1 MLQRL
6 LLLFVSSALYTS
18 GFASPKNVSA
28 SSADAKQA
36 ELQELRGQIKQLQK
50 DLSAN
55 ESNRSEAADAL
66 KNAESSISEANRV
79 LNELANERQITA
91 AELAR
96 LNQDISNTRKNIQA
110 SQKQLSELLKSRY
123 KTGNTEAWRLLL
135 NQKDPGQANR
145 DLSYYRYIAQSQQ
158 ELAKK
163 LESQLSELNLLADAI
178 QEKNDELQEIARN
191 KQQQRQ
197 ELVSQQKE
205 KKELV
210 NQLSQTISSQ
220 RNQIQKLAADEKRVT
235 QLIDR
240 LNAIIKQ
247 QEAAR
252 ARAAAKQ
259 KQEAAKRAAAQAKA
273 KAERAARQAQL
284 EQAAKSA
291 GKPAPTAPPEPKEEV
306 ATSQKSGEVN
316 LSVPDASQAGIN
328 FASLK
333 GKMRLPAKGEII
345 GRFGAPRGEG
355 GTWKGLFIRTNTG
368 EPVHAVATG
377 RIVFADWLRGFG
389 NLMIIDHGNGY
400 MSLYGA
406 NESLL
411 KRVGDSVKAGDKIAN
426 AGNSGGMADS
436 GVYFEIRQNSRPLDP
451 AAWAK

>member
-1 MLQRL
+1 
-6 LLLFVSSALYTS
+6 
-18 GFASPKNVSA
+18 
-28 SSADAKQA
+28 
-36 ELQELRGQIKQLQK
+36 
-50 DLSAN
+50 
-55 ESNRSEAADAL
+55 
-66 KNAESSISEANRV
+66 
-79 LNELANERQITA
+79 
-91 AELAR
+91 
-96 LNQDISNTRKNIQA
+96 
-110 SQKQLSELLKSRY
+110 
-123 KTGNTEAWRLLL
+123 
-135 NQKDPGQANR
+135 
-145 DLSYYRYIAQSQQ
+145 IAQSQQ
-158 ELAKK
+158 ALAKK

-178 QEKNDELQEIARN
+178 QEKNEELQDIARN

-197 ELVSQQKE
+197 ELVSQQQE
-205 KKELV
+205 KKQLV
-210 NQLSQTISSQ
+210 SQLSQTINSQ

-259 KQEAAKRAAAQAKA
+259 KQDAEKRAAAQAKA
-273 KAERAARQAQL
+273 KAERAARQAKL

-291 GKPAPTAPPEPKEEV
+291 GKPAPIAPPEPKEE
-306 ATSQKSGEVN
+306 APSQGEVN
-316 LSVPDASQAGIN
+316 NTVPDASQAGVN

-368 EPVHAVATG
+368 EPVHAVASG

-411 KRVGDSVKAGDKIAN
+411 KRVGDSVKAGDTIAN

-451 AAWAK
+451 AAWVK

>member
-6 LLLFVSSALYTS
+6 LFIIATSAVSTAFAAPKINPASA
-18 GFASPKNVSA
+18 PE
-28 SSADAKQA
+28 AKQA

-50 DLSAN
+50 DLVAN

-79 LNELANERQITA
+79 LNELANERQLTA

-96 LNQDISNTRKNIQA
+96 LNQDISNTRKNIQT

-135 NQKDPGQANR
+135 NQKDPGQASR

-158 ELAKK
+158 ALAKQ

-178 QEKNDELQEIARN
+178 REKNEELQEIARN
-191 KQQQRQ
+191 KQRQRQ
-197 ELVSQQKE
+197 ELVSQQQE

-210 NQLSQTISSQ
+210 SQLSQTINSQ
-220 RNQIQKLAADEKRVT
+220 RNQIQKLAADEKRIT

-259 KQEAAKRAAAQAKA
+259 KQETEKRAAAQAKA
-273 KAERAARQAQL
+273 ERASRQAQL
-284 EQAAKSA
+284 EQAAKTA
-291 GKPAPTAPPEPKEEV
+291 GKPIPSAPPEPKEN
-306 ATSQKSGEVN
+306 ATASQSQGDVN
-316 LSVPDASQAGIN
+316 NTVPDSSQAGVN
-328 FASLK
+328 FAALK

-345 GRFGAPRGEG
+345 GRFGTPRGEG

-368 EPVHAVATG
+368 EPVHAVGSG

-400 MSLYGA
+400 MSLYGS

-411 KRVGDSVKAGDKIAN
+411 KRVGDSVKAGDTIAN

-451 AAWAK
+451 AAWVR

>member
-1 MLQRL
+1 MITTGI
-6 LLLFVSSALYTS
+6 FNTALAAPQAKTANT
-18 GFASPKNVSA
+18 ASVPE
-28 SSADAKQA
+28 AKQA

-66 KNAESSISEANRV
+66 KTSESSISEANRV
-79 LNELANERQITA
+79 LNELANERQLTA
-91 AELAR
+91 AELAS
-96 LNQDISNTRKNIQA
+96 LQQDISNTRQHIQA
-110 SQKQLSELLKSRY
+110 SQKRLSELLKSRY

-135 NQKDPGQANR
+135 NQKDPGQAGR
-145 DLSYYRYIAQSQQ
+145 DLSYYRYIAKSQQ
-158 ELAKK
+158 DIAKK
-163 LESQLSELNLLADAI
+163 LEGQLSELNLLADAI
-178 QEKNDELQEIARN
+178 QEKNDRLQEIANN
-191 KQQQRQ
+191 KQRQRQ
-197 ELVSQQKE
+197 ELVSQQQE
-205 KKELV
+205 KKELLSE
-210 NQLSQTISSQ
+210 LSQTISTQ

-247 QEAAR
+247 QEIAR
-252 ARAAAKQ
+252 AREAAKQ
-259 KQEAAKRAAAQAKA
+259 KQAEKQAAEKRAAAQAKA
-273 KAERAARQAQL
+273 KLERAARQAKL

-291 GKPAPTAPPEPKEEV
+291 GKPAPSAPPEPKEES
-306 ATSQKSGEVN
+306 APTPSGVN
-316 LSVPDASQAGIN
+316 NTVPDASQAGAS
-328 FASLK
+328 FVSLK

-345 GRFGAPRGEG
+345 GRFGAARGEG

-368 EPVHAVATG
+368 ESVHAVASG

-389 NLMIIDHGNGY
+389 NLMIVDHGGGY

-411 KRVGDSVKAGDKIAN
+411 KRVGDTVKAGDNIAN

-451 AAWAK
+451 AAWVK

>member
-6 LLLFVSSALYTS
+6 LFIIATGALSTAIAAPKAVSGSA
-18 GFASPKNVSA
+18 PE
-28 SSADAKQA
+28 AKQA

-79 LNELANERQITA
+79 LNELANERQLTT

-96 LNQDISNTRKNIQA
+96 LNQDISNTRKSIQT

-158 ELAKK
+158 TLAKK

-191 KQQQRQ
+191 KQRQRQ
-197 ELVSQQKE
+197 ELVSQQQE

-210 NQLSQTISSQ
+210 NQLSQTISKQ
-220 RNQIQKLAADEKRVT
+220 RNQIQKLAADEKRIT

-273 KAERAARQAQL
+273 KAERAARQAKA

-291 GKPAPTAPPEPKEEV
+291 GKPVPSAPPEPKEEIV
-306 ATSQKSGEVN
+306 ATPSQGEVN
-316 LSVPDASQAGIN
+316 NAVPDASQAGVN
-328 FASLK
+328 FAALK

-368 EPVHAVATG
+368 EPVHAVASG

-411 KRVGDSVKAGDKIAN
+411 KRVGDSVKAGDTIAN

-451 AAWAK
+451 AAWAR